1 MSKDFDVAL
10 AGGGV
15 AGAVTAALLARQGR
29 RVALVDR
36 KRPSPLDPKSEF
48 DPRVVAISPGAR
60 NVLIAAGVWPN
71 VPAERIGPYARM
83 VVHADGGR
91 VEFAASQ
98 HGLEDLG
105 WIVEI
110 PALQAAAWALL
121 DNETNVALLAPAGVA
136 AFEARRNRLQLDI
149 DPGDPVRAKLLVA
162 ADGARSRLRE
172 QAGIETDLWHYNQH
186 ALVTHI
192 TTQQANPGIAWQ
204 RFTEHGPLAL
214 LPLADGRSS
223 IVWSQPAE
231 RAQTLRDMDEADFL
245 DELNDHQD
253 APFGP
258 ASACTRRYTLPL
270 VRRQSRQ
277 LVAGR
282 LALLGDAARTVHPLA
297 GQGLNLGL
305 MDAAALAEVLADWQG
320 EEDPASALARY
331 ERWRL
336 SAGTL
341 IAGGIHAINE
351 ITAGNPLGRRAAAI
365 GFGAASALWPL
376 RQLFV
381 KRACGLDSDS
391 PRLARHAP

>member
-1 MSKDFDVAL
+1 MNRDFDIVI

-29 RVALVDR
+29 RVALVDH
-36 KRPSPLDPKSEF
+36 KRPTAPEVNAEF

-60 NVLIAAGVWPN
+60 NVLRAAGAWQH
-71 VPAERIGPYARM
+71 VPDERAGPYARM
-83 VVHADGGR
+83 VVQADGGR

-98 HGLEDLG
+98 HGLEQLG

-110 PALQAAAWALL
+110 PVLQAAAWQWLES
-121 DNETNVALLAPAGVA
+121 ETGTNIMAPAGVSS
-136 AFEARRNRLQLDI
+136 FEPRKSGLDLELDNGDHIRSRLLI
-149 DPGDPVRAKLLVA
+149 A

-172 QAGIETDLWHYNQH
+172 QAGIEVEQWHYNQH
-186 ALVTHI
+186 ALVTHV
-192 TTQQANPGIAWQ
+192 TTEQTNPGIAWQ

-223 IVWSQPAE
+223 IVWSQPSE
-231 RAQTLRDMDEADFL
+231 RAQALREMDEADFV
-245 DELNDHQD
+245 DELNAHQD
-253 APFGP
+253 SPFGQ

-270 VRRQSRQ
+270 VRRHSGQ
-277 LVAGR
+277 LVADR

-305 MDAAALAEVLADWQG
+305 MDAAALAEVLEDWRP
-320 EEDPASALARY
+320 EDDPAGALVRY

-351 ITAGNPLGRRAAAI
+351 MTAGNPLGRRAAAL
-365 GFGAASALWPL
+365 GFGAASVLWPL

-381 KRACGLDSDS
+381 ERACGLDSDS
-391 PRLARHAP
+391 PRLARTAP